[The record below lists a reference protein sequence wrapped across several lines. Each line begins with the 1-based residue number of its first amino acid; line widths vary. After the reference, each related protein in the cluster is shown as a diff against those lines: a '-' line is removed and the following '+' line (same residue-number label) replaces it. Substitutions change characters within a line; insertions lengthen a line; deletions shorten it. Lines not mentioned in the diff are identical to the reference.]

1 MIVTMGEVPNKY
13 KIYDTRFAHILP
25 LFRNA
30 HPEIQLCELPVND
43 KGRNQLVK
51 DSLTFLL
58 DYLQDRYSRLPAA
71 LSFIL

>member
-1 MIVTMGEVPNKY
+1 MIQ
-13 KIYDTRFAHILP
+13 DLP
-25 LFRNA
+25 IFCRYLA
-30 HPEIQLCELPVND
+30 HPEIQLCELPVHG

-58 DYLQDRYSRLPAA
+58 DYLLDRYSRLPAA

>member
-1 MIVTMGEVPNKY
+1 MQDWPIFCRYLETLIQM
-13 KIYDTRFAHILP
+13 
-25 LFRNA
+25 
-30 HPEIQLCELPVND
+30 IQLCELPVQG

-51 DSLTFLL
+51 DSLDFLL